1 MPGHTVSVI
10 DPSNTVVA
18 TVDVGNEPLDVA
30 VSPTGPDA
38 GFIYV
43 THGGN
48 MVSVINPATH
58 AVSTI
63 TVGQGAGGVAVSRIG
78 PEAGDVYTTNDV
90 DGTVTVIS

>member
-1 MPGHTVSVI
+1 
-10 DPSNTVVA
+10 
-18 TVDVGNEPLDVA
+18 
-30 VSPTGPDA
+30 
-38 GFIYV
+38 
-43 THGGN
+43 
-48 MVSVINPATH
+48 VINPATH